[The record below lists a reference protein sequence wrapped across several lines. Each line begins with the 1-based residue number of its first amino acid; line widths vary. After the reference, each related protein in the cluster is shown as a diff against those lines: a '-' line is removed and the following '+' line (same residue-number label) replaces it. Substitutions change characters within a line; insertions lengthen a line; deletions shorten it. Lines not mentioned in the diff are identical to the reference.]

1 MSRHFWYQSSAKS
14 GHTYHFRTITF
25 RISPT
30 SSATTYY
37 DCIPKKPR
45 RLNRSL
51 STTTSKQ
58 RDQSTP
64 IRDTVLLI
72 DQTQEIITIAARR
85 NPTACPIL
93 RLTVSRKIKAGRVMD
108 KIQEFISIA
117 AVLSYRF
124 LWYDWSR
131 QNQNKQAW
139 PREDWNDTFLA
150 SFLVAAIS

>member
-1 MSRHFWYQSSAKS
+1 MRPPSKMSRHFWYQSSAKS

-85 NPTACPIL
+85 NLTACPTHTQCFNECDTQ
-93 RLTVSRKIKAGRVMD
+93 R
-108 KIQEFISIA
+108 SIFTIM
-117 AVLSYRF
+117 F
-124 LWYDWSR
+124 LFFPEKKKHVYLNFTR
-131 QNQNKQAW
+131 Y
-139 PREDWNDTFLA
+139 
-150 SFLVAAIS
+150 